1 MKMYPRAREERPD
14 TKVQDDDSKAML
26 FEGASISQ
34 LASLFGHDNRTITK
48 KIQGVRSVGKRA
60 GHPIYKISEA
70 AAYLVKPMGDI
81 EDYIK
86 KMSPDDL
93 PPKLSKEFWSGQ
105 IARMK
110 FEEDRNDLWR
120 TSDVIA
126 HFADTF
132 KVARTTIM
140 LTVDQIEKTTELT
153 EQQRNMMLA
162 QMDNLMNSLNKNLI
176 EQFQN
181 EPDRTFEVPSNDGR
195 EADAAEEPERA
206 AVEDAADPAEGL

>member
-1 MKMYPRAREERPD
+1 
-14 TKVQDDDSKAML
+14 
-26 FEGASISQ
+26 
-34 LASLFGHDNRTITK
+34 
-48 KIQGVRSVGKRA
+48 
-60 GHPIYKISEA
+60 
-70 AAYLVKPMGDI
+70 
-81 EDYIK
+81 
-86 KMSPDDL
+86 
-93 PPKLSKEFWSGQ
+93 
-105 IARMK
+105 
-110 FEEDRNDLWR
+110 
-120 TSDVIA
+120 
-126 HFADTF
+126 
-132 KVARTTIM
+132 M